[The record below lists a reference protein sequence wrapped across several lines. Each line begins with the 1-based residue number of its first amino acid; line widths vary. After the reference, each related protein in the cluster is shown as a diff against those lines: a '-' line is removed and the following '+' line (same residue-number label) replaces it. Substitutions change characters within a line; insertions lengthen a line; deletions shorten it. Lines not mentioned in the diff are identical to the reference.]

1 MKKEAMS
8 EQRYKNLTEAMFDS
22 SMPINPIPFAVGLA
36 DLVRERG
43 TNFIK
48 SDEAKKILWVLLA
61 QSYGELS
68 MIDLSTEWKR
78 LYEKD

>member
-1 MKKEAMS
+1 MN
-8 EQRYKNLTEAMFDS
+8 EQRYKNLTEAMFDT
-22 SMPINPIPFAVGLA
+22 SMPINPIPFAIGLA
-36 DLVRERG
+36 DLVKERG

-78 LYEKD
+78 LYERD

>member
-1 MKKEAMS
+1 MN
-8 EQRYKNLTEAMFDS
+8 EQRYKNLTEAMFDT
-22 SMPINPIPFAVGLA
+22 SMPINPIPFAIGFD
-36 DLVRERG
+36 DLVKERG

-78 LYEKD
+78 LYERD

>member
-1 MKKEAMS
+1 
-8 EQRYKNLTEAMFDS
+8 
-22 SMPINPIPFAVGLA
+22 
-36 DLVRERG
+36 LVKERG

-78 LYEKD
+78 LYERD

>member
-1 MKKEAMS
+1 MN
-8 EQRYKNLTEAMFDS
+8 EQRYKNLTEAMFDT
-22 SMPINPIPFAVGLA
+22 SMPVNPIPFAIGLA
-36 DLVRERG
+36 DLVKERG

-48 SDEAKKILWVLLA
+48 TDEAKKILWVLLA

-78 LYEKD
+78 LYERD

>member
-1 MKKEAMS
+1 MN
-8 EQRYKNLTEAMFDS
+8 EQRYKNLTEAMFDT
-22 SMPINPIPFAVGLA
+22 SMPINPIPFAIGLA
-36 DLVRERG
+36 DLVKERG

-68 MIDLSTEWKR
+68 MIDPSTEWKR
-78 LYEKD
+78 LYERD